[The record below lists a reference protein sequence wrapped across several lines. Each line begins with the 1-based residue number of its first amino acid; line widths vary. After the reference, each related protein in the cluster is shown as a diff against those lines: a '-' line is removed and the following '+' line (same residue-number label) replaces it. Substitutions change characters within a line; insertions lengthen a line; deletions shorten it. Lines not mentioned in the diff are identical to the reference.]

1 MGRIWVL
8 DTETKGTGA
17 EMVPLER
24 ALEAKRAAPKDQR
37 IEVIR
42 RRPRPQAPEAADPAP
57 EPTAARSRRY
67 RVVNAISGQTLVE
80 DAGARE
86 ALTLLEGMRS
96 MVDARVY
103 VREDDEAEWQPLT
116 LREQKALWAFRKR

>member
-24 ALEAKRAAPKDQR
+24 ALVAKRSAPKDQR

-42 RRPRPQAPEAADPAP
+42 RRPRSQAPEAADPAP

-67 RVVNAISGQTLVE
+67 RVVNAISGQTLAE
-80 DAGARE
+80 DTGTRE
-86 ALTLLEGMRS
+86 ALRLLEGMRS

-103 VREDDEAEWQPLT
+103 VREAHESEWQPLT
-116 LREQKALWAFRKR
+116 LGEQKALWAFRKR

>member
-24 ALEAKRAAPKDQR
+24 ALEAKRSAPKDQR
-37 IEVIR
+37 IEIIR
-42 RRPRPQAPEAADPAP
+42 RRPRPRPSETGERAADPA
-57 EPTAARSRRY
+57 AARSRRY
-67 RVVNAISGQTLVE
+67 RVVSAISGQTLAE
-80 DAGARE
+80 DAGVRDAVS
-86 ALTLLEGMRS
+86 LLQGMRS

-103 VREDDEAEWQPLT
+103 VRDGDDAEWQPLT